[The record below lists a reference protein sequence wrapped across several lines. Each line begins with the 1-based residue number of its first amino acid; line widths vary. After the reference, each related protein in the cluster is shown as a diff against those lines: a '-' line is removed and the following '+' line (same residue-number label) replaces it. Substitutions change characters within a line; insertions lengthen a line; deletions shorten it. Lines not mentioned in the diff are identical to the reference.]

1 MPDSTLTDSQLREL
15 VGAHH
20 NTLLSV
26 ARGIVGD
33 SESEEVVQQ
42 AWLQAYNKW
51 HQFEQRSNVRT
62 WLTRIVINCAKMQL
76 RSRKRETLFADMG
89 QDTNYTDPLEERFN
103 SRQHWQKPLTQWS
116 EESPEKLLMRDQL
129 ARCLKALLTR
139 MPAKQR
145 ALLAMR
151 DHAQLGF
158 EEICNE
164 LGVSASNARVLLYRA
179 RTQIIALTDHY
190 EETGEC

>member
-1 MPDSTLTDSQLREL
+1 MPDSILTDSQLREL
-15 VGAHH
+15 IGLHH

-26 ARGIVGD
+26 ARGIVGA
-33 SESEEVVQQ
+33 SECEEVVQQ
-42 AWLQAYNKW
+42 AWLQAYNHW
-51 HQFEQRSNVRT
+51 HQFGQHSNVRT

-89 QDTNYTDPLEERFN
+89 QDTHGTDPLEERFN
-103 SRQHWQKPLTQWS
+103 NRQHWQKPLTQWS
-116 EESPEKLLMRDQL
+116 EESPEQLLMRDQL
-129 ARCLKALLTR
+129 ARCLKALLSR
-139 MPAKQR
+139 MPANQR

-164 LGVSASNARVLLYRA
+164 LEVSASNARVLLYRA
-179 RTQIIALTDHY
+179 RAQIIALADHY